1 MENHRPL
8 VHGWADGCTGELGH
22 KRVTWRS
29 EGQTNHRYEFRMR
42 GIGRE
47 AVKDLEAFQSPF
59 CFPNHRLG
67 AKKSEGDAD
76 LHGGFDER
84 LV

>member
-1 MENHRPL
+1 
-8 VHGWADGCTGELGH
+8 
-22 KRVTWRS
+22 
-29 EGQTNHRYEFRMR
+29 MR